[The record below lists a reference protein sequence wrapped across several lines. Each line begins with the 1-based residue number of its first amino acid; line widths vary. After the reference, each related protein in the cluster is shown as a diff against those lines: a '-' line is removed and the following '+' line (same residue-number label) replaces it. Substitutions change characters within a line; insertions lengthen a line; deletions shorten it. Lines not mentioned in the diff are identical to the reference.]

1 MTMSTDGDTNASK
14 QLVVCTE
21 KDGMDK
27 LESILAKVRDFE
39 AQLPDYAEI
48 ASRLPNYTETL
59 AQLPDYAEIASRLPN
74 YTEMLVRQPDL
85 TQALSRFTRDM
96 ESVSKVYR

>member
-48 ASRLPNYTETL
+48 ASRLPNYTE
-59 AQLPDYAEIASRLPN
+59 
-74 YTEMLVRQPDL
+74 MLVRQPDL

-96 ESVSKVYR
+96 EALLTWK